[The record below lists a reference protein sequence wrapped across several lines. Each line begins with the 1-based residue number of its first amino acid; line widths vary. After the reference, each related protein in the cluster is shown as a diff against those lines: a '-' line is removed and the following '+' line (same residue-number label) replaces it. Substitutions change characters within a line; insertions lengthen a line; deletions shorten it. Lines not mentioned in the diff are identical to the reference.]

1 MMTYRDWPIVLKRKW
16 IMTLAMGLLFF
27 LVGVGVYLAL
37 SDRTMLLISTA
48 LVLCTALR
56 CASFYWTIYTGNYE
70 ITEGLCIEIG
80 KADRQRRRKVR
91 LLEEDGNEWAIL
103 LDKRT
108 PIRIGNYYRIYY
120 EDCTGCQRE
129 PDMLPAFAAHQFLAV
144 ENLGVYLSSDD
155 ENSKQ

>member
-1 MMTYRDWPIVLKRKW
+1 MMPYRDWPVVLKRKW
-16 IMTLAMGLLFF
+16 IMTLVMGLQFF

-37 SDRTMLLISTA
+37 NDRTMLLISTA

-70 ITEGLCIEIG
+70 ITEGFCIEIC

-108 PIRIGNYYRIYY
+108 PIRIGSYYRIYY
-120 EDCTGCQRE
+120 EVCPGSQRGS
-129 PDMLPAFAAHQFLAV
+129 DMLPVFAARQFLAV
-144 ENLGVYLSSDD
+144 EDLSVRDSEDD
-155 ENSKQ
+155 ESFIQ